1 MAGITGSTEVAVTGG
16 GWTTRCVLAAGLS
29 AILTSVAPA
38 GAHHSF
44 DAEFDRN
51 KPVSVSGTVTRVEW
65 TNPHARVYV
74 DVKDANGTVVNWDFE
89 LAGPNGLMRRG
100 WTRKSLQP
108 GDEVSVTGYGAR
120 NAAHL
125 GNASSITTKDGRKMF
140 AGSSAESGGKK

>member
-1 MAGITGSTEVAVTGG
+1 MAGITGSTGVAATGG
-16 GWTTRCVLAAGLS
+16 VWAARSVFAALAATV
-29 AILTSVAPA
+29 IMVAPA

-51 KPVSVSGTVTRVEW
+51 KPVAVSGTVTRVEW

-120 NAAHL
+120 NAPHL

-140 AGSSAESGGKK
+140 AGSSAESGAKK

>member
-1 MAGITGSTEVAVTGG
+1 MAGITGTTDVKVTRGVPRARG
-16 GWTTRCVLAAGLS
+16 ACAAGL
-29 AILTSVAPA
+29 AALLATVAPA
-38 GAHHSF
+38 WAHHSF

-74 DVKDANGTVVNWDFE
+74 DVKQPDGTVVNWDFE

-108 GDEVSVTGYGAR
+108 GDEVSVTGYGAK

-125 GNASSITTKDGRKMF
+125 GNASSITTKSGRKMF
-140 AGSSAESGGKK
+140 AGSSAEGNR